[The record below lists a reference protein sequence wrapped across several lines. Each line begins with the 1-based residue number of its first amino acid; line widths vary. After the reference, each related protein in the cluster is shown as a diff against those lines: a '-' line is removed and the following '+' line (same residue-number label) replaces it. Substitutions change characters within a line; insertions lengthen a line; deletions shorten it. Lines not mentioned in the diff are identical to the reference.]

1 MDKPPWLEDEPEIK
15 QLLLSFAKRIAKEPL
30 RIKQL
35 STNGLKPDYF
45 SQSVQGNQSWEL
57 LKRLAPDLIDIK
69 PAIKRS
75 QFDPEW
81 SGAIVYFKVD
91 NKAKLFGCLNFKLDG
106 SLYWWQQA
114 LNASDLATCDS
125 VNFDSL
131 NTSPITF
138 PGKKDSELIQKF
150 VLIAKDNSK
159 ELTLREVS
167 ARHFWGNSRFLD
179 NKSDWLANSFMTL
192 SVSIRKIQVNF
203 FLPEYYD
210 QVLFVENLDTY
221 HQLIQ
226 KQVDLTRTFAI
237 VYASGFRQTASRIRE
252 QCGVSLLWASQSRGD
267 S

>member
-106 SLYWWQQA
+106 SLY
-114 LNASDLATCDS
+114 
-125 VNFDSL
+125 
-131 NTSPITF
+131 
-138 PGKKDSELIQKF
+138 
-150 VLIAKDNSK
+150 
-159 ELTLREVS
+159 
-167 ARHFWGNSRFLD
+167 
-179 NKSDWLANSFMTL
+179 
-192 SVSIRKIQVNF
+192 
-203 FLPEYYD
+203 
-210 QVLFVENLDTY
+210 
-221 HQLIQ
+221 
-226 KQVDLTRTFAI
+226 
-237 VYASGFRQTASRIRE
+237 
-252 QCGVSLLWASQSRGD
+252 
-267 S
+267 